1 MMMMMMMMMMT
12 IRVINRHTNT
22 VMFEDTYNSVILT
35 NFWAG
40 LKEEFLHISSLAVR
54 TLLPF
59 ASTYLCGSGF
69 SRYAS
74 TKTKYCSRLNA
85 EHAMRI
91 QLSNTVPDF
100 KALLDSRPIHPSHYV
115 TTITWT

>member
-1 MMMMMMMMMMT
+1 MMMMMT
-12 IRVINRHTNT
+12 IRVISRHTNT
-22 VMFEDTYNSVILT
+22 VMFEDTYNSVIFT

-74 TKTKYCSRLNA
+74 TMTKYCSRLNA
-85 EHAMRI
+85 EHTMRI
-91 QLSNTVPDF
+91 QLSNTVPRLQSPFGQQNDPPL
-100 KALLDSRPIHPSHYV
+100 ALCNYKHMDI
-115 TTITWT
+115 IT